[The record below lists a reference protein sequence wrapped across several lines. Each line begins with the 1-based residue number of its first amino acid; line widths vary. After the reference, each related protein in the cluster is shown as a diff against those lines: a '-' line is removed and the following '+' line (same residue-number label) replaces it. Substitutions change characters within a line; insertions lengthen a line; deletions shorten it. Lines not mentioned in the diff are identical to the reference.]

1 MIIRQKAFE
10 KKGKMQKVALHCH
23 SNKSDGKL
31 PPEEV
36 LTRYAEKG
44 FDLVALTDHRKYNR
58 VNYAPET
65 GIVVIPAMEINV
77 QFDYNAGGTRHFHTL
92 VLGPDD
98 DTNGYAH
105 DDEVDG
111 PDIEDY
117 TTFQERLDEAHAKN
131 NLTIYCHPEWSRT
144 PAKYFED
151 FKGNVAMEIWNT
163 GSAYHYD
170 SDNNAPYWNE
180 VIAHGNHLF
189 GVATDDAHTAAE
201 IGRGW
206 VMASAEK
213 NVKSVL
219 DALKEGA
226 FYSSCGP
233 IIRDFY
239 FDTETNTVHVETDG
253 VAKVWVIRDRQA
265 NTLAAEAC
273 KNTIITASYKMSVS
287 PEMIRI
293 CVVDRD
299 GRRAWTNP
307 LFLK

>member
-10 KKGKMQKVALHCH
+10 NAEKMQKVQLHCH
-23 SNKSDGKL
+23 STRSDGKL

-36 LTRYAEKG
+36 FKKYAEKN

-65 GIVVIPAMEINV
+65 GIVAIPAMEINV

-98 DTNGYAH
+98 ETNGYAH
-105 DDEVDG
+105 DDTVDG

-117 TTFQERLDEAHAKN
+117 TTFQTRLDEAHAKN

-144 PAKYFED
+144 PAKYFQD
-151 FKGNVAMEIWNT
+151 FKGNVAMEIWNS
-163 GSAYHYD
+163 GSAYHFD
-170 SDNNAPYWNE
+170 SDTNAAYWNE
-180 VIAHGNHLF
+180 VMATGNKLF
-189 GVATDDAHTAAE
+189 GVATDDAHDE
-201 IGRGW
+201 SYLGRGW
-206 VMASAEK
+206 VMTNSKKE
-213 NVKSVL
+213 VKDTL
-219 DALKEGA
+219 RALKEGA

-233 IIRDFY
+233 VIRDFY
-239 FDTETNTVHVETDG
+239 FDTDTNTVHVETDG
-253 VAKVWVIRDRQA
+253 VAQVWVIRDRQA
-265 NTLAAEAC
+265 NTLAADSS
-273 KNTIITASYKMSVS
+273 KNSVTKASYKMSVS

-307 LFLK
+307 IFFN